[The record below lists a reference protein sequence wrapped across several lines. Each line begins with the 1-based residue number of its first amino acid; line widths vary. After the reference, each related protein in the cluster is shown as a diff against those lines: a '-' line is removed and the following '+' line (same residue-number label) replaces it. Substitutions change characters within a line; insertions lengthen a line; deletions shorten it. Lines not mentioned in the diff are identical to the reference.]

1 MDYSM
6 LIAIETSKKP
16 KSQLHESIFYEK
28 EVDRMSAMSKSDF
41 MPIKKPSF
49 WNNRENQHKSEE
61 QKLGFNTWMS

>member
-28 EVDRMSAMSKSDF
+28 EVDRMSALSKSDC
-41 MPIKKPSF
+41 MPSRKTHF
-49 WNNRENQHKSEE
+49 LNDRTVFHKSEE

>member
-41 MPIKKPSF
+41 MPSRKPSF

>member
-28 EVDRMSAMSKSDF
+28 EVDRMSALSKSDF
-41 MPIKKPSF
+41 MPSRKTSF
-49 WNNRENQHKSEE
+49 
-61 QKLGFNTWMS
+61 